1 MSQVSPAFFE
11 VEGSELQEFL
21 GTRIKE
27 KEQIMSKDE
36 WKKWIGVVGRMLLAY
51 ALVFA
56 QGVSATQN
64 QGTKDKAGSPK
75 KAAAS
80 ATAAAQTKQAQGEE
94 SESAVQEKRSGKGA
108 NEGITVHGHWTIE
121 VRNPDGSL
129 ARHVEFENSLDP
141 GFTAPNPTTGQPPI
155 TVPGGAAY
163 MSAVLSGQWA
173 GPIVPPASGTWVIAL
188 VGPAGLSN
196 LTVLTS
202 PNAPCISSLAACLIG
217 QPGTFCA
224 TSPGINCNLSVT
236 PHGTTPAFTGL
247 QLSGSVAATQNGQI
261 STVATLIGNLSCQP
275 SGTACLPTGVNTASF
290 TSSTNFPGAPISVIA
305 GQTIAVTV
313 NISFS

>member
-1 MSQVSPAFFE
+1 
-11 VEGSELQEFL
+11 
-21 GTRIKE
+21 
-27 KEQIMSKDE
+27 MSKGE
-36 WKKWIGVVGRMLLAY
+36 SKKWVGVVGRMLLAN

-56 QGVSATQN
+56 QGAWAGQDQAS
-64 QGTKDKAGSPK
+64 KDKSASPQ
-75 KAAAS
+75 KAAAQQANEKKS
-80 ATAAAQTKQAQGEE
+80 AVATTAQVQSKQAQGEE
-94 SESAVQEKRSGKGA
+94 SESRVGEEKSSRDGSH
-108 NEGITVHGHWTIE
+108 EGIKVHGHWTIE
-121 VRNPDGSL
+121 VRNADGGL
-129 ARHVEFENSLDP
+129 VRHVEFENSLDP
-141 GFTAPNPTTGQPPI
+141 GFTAPNPTAGQPPI

-163 MSAVLSGQWA
+163 MSALLSGQWA
-173 GPIVPPASGTWVIAL
+173 GPIVPPASGNWAIAL

-217 QPGTFCA
+217 QPGTFCG

-275 SGTACLPTGVNTASF
+275 AGTACLPTGVNTSSF

>member
-1 MSQVSPAFFE
+1 
-11 VEGSELQEFL
+11 
-21 GTRIKE
+21 
-27 KEQIMSKDE
+27 MSKDE
-36 WKKWIGVVGRMLLAY
+36 GKKLNKNEWTKWVVVVGRMLLAY

-56 QGVSATQN
+56 QGAWATQD
-64 QGTKDKAGSPK
+64 QSTKDNSASPQKAVVQQANEKQP
-75 KAAAS
+75 AQ
-80 ATAAAQTKQAQGEE
+80 ATTPVAQTKQAQGEE
-94 SESAVQEKRSGKGA
+94 SVSAVEVEKPSGNGRH
-108 NEGITVHGHWTIE
+108 EGIKVHGHWTIE

-163 MSAVLSGQWA
+163 MSAVLSGQWS
-173 GPIVPPASGTWVIAL
+173 GPIVPPASGNWVIAL

-217 QPGTFCA
+217 QPGTFCG
-224 TSPGINCNLSVT
+224 TSSGINCNLSVT

-290 TSSTNFPGAPISVIA
+290 TSSTNFPGSPISVIA

>member
-1 MSQVSPAFFE
+1 
-11 VEGSELQEFL
+11 
-21 GTRIKE
+21 
-27 KEQIMSKDE
+27 MSKDE
-36 WKKWIGVVGRMLLAY
+36 WKKSAKNESKGWLGVMGRMLLAC

-56 QGVSATQN
+56 QAAWATQN
-64 QGTKDKAGSPK
+64 QATKDNSGSPQ
-75 KAAAS
+75 KAAAQQANEKQF
-80 ATAAAQTKQAQGEE
+80 ATATVPAAQTKQPQSEE
-94 SESAVQEKRSGKGA
+94 SEGAVGPQKRSSKGA
-108 NEGITVHGHWTIE
+108 HEGITVHGHWTIE

-141 GFTAPNPTTGQPPI
+141 GFTAPNPTAGQPPV

-173 GPIVPPASGTWVIAL
+173 GPIVPPASGNWVIAL

-202 PNAPCISSLAACLIG
+202 PNAPCIGSLAACLIG
-217 QPGTFCA
+217 QPGTFCG
-224 TSPGINCNLSVT
+224 TTPSPGINCNLSVT
-236 PHGTTPAFTGL
+236 PQGTTPAFTGL
-247 QLSGSVAATQNGQI
+247 QLGGTVAATQNGQI

-290 TSSTNFPGAPISVIA
+290 TSSTNFPGAPITVIA